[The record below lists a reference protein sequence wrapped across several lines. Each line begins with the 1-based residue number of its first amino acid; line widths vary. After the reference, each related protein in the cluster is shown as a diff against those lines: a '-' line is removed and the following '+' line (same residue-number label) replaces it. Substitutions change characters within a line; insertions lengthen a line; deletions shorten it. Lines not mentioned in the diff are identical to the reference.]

1 MAQPNWQVLI
11 ADVRASRRL
20 SPGLRARLPVE
31 IRRALRQA
39 QALDDK
45 AFRLAPELLKGDEIQ
60 AVLRVD
66 AAALQ
71 LVTYLRAA
79 LAVATDGAVQ
89 LRIGIGGGAIDR
101 LSRKGPFESDGPA
114 FHRARAALEQARAG
128 GGSRA
133 TAWVIGE
140 QVFDRFSDGLL
151 GLYDAVS
158 TRWTV
163 PQWAAIRGR
172 IEGKEQRVI
181 ASESRVSIQSV
192 SKRLLLASWNEVRS
206 AVALLEQ
213 LARLQ
218 LDESRSER
226 AGGGSSQGS

>member
-1 MAQPNWQVLI
+1 MRQPNWQVMI

-20 SPGLRARLPVE
+20 SPSLRARLPAE
-31 IRRALRQA
+31 IRRALRQS
-39 QALDDK
+39 QELDEN
-45 AFRLAPELLKGDEIQ
+45 AYRLMPELLKGDEIQ
-60 AVLRVD
+60 AVLRAN

-71 LVTYLRAA
+71 IATYLRAK
-79 LAVATDGAVQ
+79 LAVTTGGAVQ
-89 LRIGIGGGAIDR
+89 LRIGIGGGSIDR

-114 FHRARAALEQARAG
+114 FHRARAALEQARAA

-133 TAWVIGE
+133 TAWIVGE
-140 QVFDRFSDGLL
+140 QVFDRLADGVL

-163 PQWAAIRGR
+163 PQWAAIQGR

-181 ASESRVSIQSV
+181 AAESNVSIQSV

-206 AVALLEQ
+206 ASALLEQ

-218 LDESRSER
+218 MGESRPEPAGER
-226 AGGGSSQGS
+226 SSQGS